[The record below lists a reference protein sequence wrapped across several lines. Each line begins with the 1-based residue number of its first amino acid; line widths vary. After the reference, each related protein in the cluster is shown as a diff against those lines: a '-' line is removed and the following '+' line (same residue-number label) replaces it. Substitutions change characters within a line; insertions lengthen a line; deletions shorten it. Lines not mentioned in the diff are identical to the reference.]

1 MENKLFQ
8 VTNLI
13 EQLITDNSNE
23 YAIEILEL
31 IKNKYL
37 SKNKSATE
45 IINGIN
51 SFIKSRSVRLKM
63 QLETDDELD
72 VLEAKI
78 KLDIFDKISNITSI
92 EKEDYSNRLSEILT
106 ESETP
111 IETFNDYEFNNIKE
125 KISHLYNKINNVVK
139 DDLVK
144 SYIET
149 FNPTTSKLDDINLY
163 LNLLLVKRMLEFD
176 VMEWQ
181 FVNKKQRVTIEDFD
195 TSNKWWDSIMNEVDV
210 AEELKLVKIAD
221 KNLGLKFYTK
231 MIRTL
236 TDNYDKS
243 KFSEQDYNLK
253 NVFNDL
259 GTKEEY
265 FINTILNKTENNSML
280 IVSDDIKEL
289 FDINEV
295 SKFTTNDKLIY
306 EGKFKNRD
314 IYTLSK
320 DYKEF
325 TDAVIGINNG
335 KYLVNPTKP
344 LVYLNII
351 ENSLL
356 EKPIIKLF
364 YLCEFEF
371 DMSKTFIINAKEVK
385 YV

>member
-13 EQLITDNSNE
+13 EQLITDSSNE

-37 SKNKSATE
+37 SKNKSASE

-125 KISHLYNKINNVVK
+125 KVSHLYNKINEVVK

-181 FVNKKQRVTIEDFD
+181 FVNKNQRVTIEDFD

-236 TDNYDKS
+236 TNNYDKS

-289 FDINEV
+289 FDINKV
-295 SKFTTNDKLIY
+295 TKFTTNDKLIY

-325 TDAVIGINNG
+325 TEGVIGINNG

-351 ENSLL
+351 ENPLL

-364 YLCEFEF
+364 YFCEFEF